1 VETGNYDDAIKALE
15 PVWAASP
22 DSPILANAVL
32 VAARA
37 NLQKGNPAGAVS
49 LLRSFATRLPQ
60 PRAEAILAK
69 SLEANNEPQA
79 AAASWQHVYYD
90 YPTAP
95 ESADAAAALTR
106 LRGTLGSSFPAPTP
120 SMMLGRV
127 GRMTDGKQFASA
139 RKELEGLIPS
149 LTAGDRDVARVR
161 LGSIDYQSGEYSDA
175 LRYLK
180 MVQVDDPDAEA
191 ERLYYMA
198 AVYRRLD
205 NDEEFNRTLDQ
216 LNHHSKSRWRLQA
229 LVLAG
234 NRYML
239 QNDPEKYERY
249 FKAGYENFPDQP
261 DGAYCH
267 WRVAW
272 WKYLQRHGD
281 AEEYLRK
288 HLKTFP
294 SSEKAPAALYFLGRL
309 AESKNKPNAA
319 RTWYNELVSR
329 FPNAYYGMIGRD
341 RLTALP
347 RATGGPT
354 VTYTDEDGNSTKVAS
369 GIDNGVAKFL
379 QEVEWPARNQNL
391 AFESTPAIKHRLER
405 AALLQSA
412 GLDDLAENELRYG
425 AKNEGPAPLLAMELA
440 ASATRRGSPDQGI
453 RFIKGLCPD
462 YMYVPVDAAPAAF
475 WRLAFPLPYRN
486 ELETN
491 SRQNDLDPYSVAALI
506 RQESEFNPRALS
518 YANAHGLTQ
527 VMPATGRYLSKR
539 VGMKRFSPSMLW
551 RPDVNLKLGTYYLR
565 SLLSSFN
572 GRWEPALASYNA
584 GKSRV
589 DMWLTWADY
598 KEPAEFV
605 ENIPIAQTRD
615 YVQIVM
621 RNADVYRKLYGA
633 SAAAVNS
640 TNGSAARN
648 RSEP

>member
-1 VETGNYDDAIKALE
+1 L
-15 PVWAASP
+15 
-22 DSPILANAVL
+22 
-32 VAARA
+32 
-37 NLQKGNPAGAVS
+37 
-49 LLRSFATRLPQ
+49 
-60 PRAEAILAK
+60 LAK
-69 SLEANNEPQA
+69 CLEANNEPLP

-95 ESADAAAALTR
+95 ESADAAAALIR
-106 LRGTLGSSFPAPTP
+106 LRGTLGNSFPVPTP
-120 SMMLGRV
+120 SMMLGRIS
-127 GRMTDGKQFASA
+127 RMMDGKQFTTA
-139 RKELEGLIPS
+139 RRELEGLIPS
-149 LTAGDRDVARVR
+149 LTAGDRDIARVR
-161 LGSIDYQSGEYSDA
+161 MGAIDYQSGEYSDA

-180 MVQVDDPDAEA
+180 TVQVEDQEADA

-205 NDEEFNRTLDQ
+205 NDEEFNRTVDQ
-216 LNHHSKSRWRLQA
+216 LNRYSKSRWRLQA

-239 QNDPEKYERY
+239 QNDAEKYERY
-249 FKAGYENFPDQP
+249 FKAGYENFPDQA

-272 WKYLQRHGD
+272 QKYLQRQGD
-281 AEEYLRK
+281 AEEYLRE
-288 HLKTFP
+288 HLKMFP

-309 AESKNKPNAA
+309 AESKSKPDAA
-319 RTWYNELVSR
+319 RAWYNEVVSR
-329 FPNAYYGMIGRD
+329 FPNAYYGMLGRD
-341 RLTALP
+341 RLTVLGAAVP
-347 RATGGPT
+347 S
-354 VTYTDEDGNSTKVAS
+354 VTYTDQDGNSTQVAS
-369 GIDNGVAKFL
+369 GTDKGVVKFL
-379 QEVEWPARNQNL
+379 HEVEWPARNQNL
-391 AFESTPAIKHRLER
+391 AFESTPASRHRLER
-405 AALLQSA
+405 ARLLQTA

-462 YMYVPVDAAPAAF
+462 YMYLPVSSAPAAF
-475 WRLAFPLPYRN
+475 WRFAFPLPYRN

-491 SRQNDLDPYSVAALI
+491 ARQYDLDPYSVAALI

-518 YANAHGLTQ
+518 YAKAHGLTQ
-527 VMPATGRYLSKR
+527 VMPATGKYLSKR
-539 VGMKRFSPSMLW
+539 VGLKRFSASMLW
-551 RPDVNLKLGTYYLR
+551 RPDVNLKLGTYYLH
-565 SLLSSFN
+565 SLLTSFN
-572 GRWEPALASYNA
+572 GRWEPTLASYNA

-621 RNADVYRKLYGA
+621 RNADLYRKLYGA
-633 SAAAVNS
+633 SAAAVTS
-640 TNGSAARN
+640 TDGTAARN